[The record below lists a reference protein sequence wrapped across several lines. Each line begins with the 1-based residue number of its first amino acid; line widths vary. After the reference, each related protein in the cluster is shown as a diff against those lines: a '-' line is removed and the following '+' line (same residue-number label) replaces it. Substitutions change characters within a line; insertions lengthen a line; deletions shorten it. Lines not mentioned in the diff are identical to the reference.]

1 MTTASTRRSIV
12 LTVSLCALLA
22 AGCKTAESIPDDA
35 ASREMLA
42 LVLPARIEIV
52 EPFTRPVSMGRTGD
66 VDGIEVLI
74 QAVNALEKPGVMIV
88 GSLRVE
94 LYEHVP
100 ASGEPRGRQL
110 NRWNIDLSTRERQA
124 DHWNPATQMYE
135 FRLGLD
141 RAAMS
146 ASGSYVLLA
155 TYRSPLGEY
164 LTDEMVV
171 RYQPTR
177 QSDSSR
183 P

>member
-1 MTTASTRRSIV
+1 MTATAHRRLIAAV
-12 LTVSLCALLA
+12 PLVALALS
-22 AGCKTAESIPDDA
+22 GCKSAAPISDDQ

-52 EPFTRPVSMGRTGD
+52 EPFTRPVSMKGSGEI
-66 VDGIEVLI
+66 DGIEVLV
-74 QAVNALEKPGVMIV
+74 QAVNNMDKPGVMIV

-100 ASGEPRGRQL
+100 SSGAPKGRQL
-110 NRWNIDLSTRERQA
+110 NRWNIDLSTRELQA

-141 RAAMS
+141 REAIS
-146 ASGSYVLLA
+146 SSDSYVLLA

-171 RYQPTR
+171 RYNPNR
-177 QSDSSR
+177 QGNSSA